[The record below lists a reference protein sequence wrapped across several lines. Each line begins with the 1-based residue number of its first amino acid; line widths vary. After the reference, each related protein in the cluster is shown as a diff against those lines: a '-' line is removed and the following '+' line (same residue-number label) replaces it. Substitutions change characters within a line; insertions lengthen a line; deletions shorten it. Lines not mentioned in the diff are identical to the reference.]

1 MMITDIQIDQL
12 VHFETA
18 TDGTAVRLIVK
29 DAAGHQVGLVLSV
42 ETLSSLAM
50 TLPTMASFAA
60 QRAHGDPGMR
70 VTYPAQEFQLELA
83 PNNLRILTIGT
94 PDGFN
99 VSFTLTEEFSQEL
112 GEAHLAGIGYRIQT
126 H

>member
-1 MMITDIQIDQL
+1 
-12 VHFETA
+12 
-18 TDGTAVRLIVK
+18 
-29 DAAGHQVGLVLSV
+29 
-42 ETLSSLAM
+42 
-50 TLPTMASFAA
+50 MASFAA

-70 VTYPAQEFQLELA
+70 VTYPAREFQLELA